1 MTEFLQ
7 AGLRF
12 EWPYGWRRL
21 FVKDKSGRVLAEL
34 HVGDFADSRP
44 ATLDEV
50 HDAIDGFVE
59 ARKLTNLG
67 Q

>member
-12 EWPYGWRRL
+12 EWPYGSRRL
-21 FVKDKSGRVLAEL
+21 IIKDKQGREL
-34 HVGDFADSRP
+34 GDLGVGNIFDSKP

-50 HDAIDGFVE
+50 HDAIDAYCGP
-59 ARKLTNLG
+59 N
-67 Q
+67 QP